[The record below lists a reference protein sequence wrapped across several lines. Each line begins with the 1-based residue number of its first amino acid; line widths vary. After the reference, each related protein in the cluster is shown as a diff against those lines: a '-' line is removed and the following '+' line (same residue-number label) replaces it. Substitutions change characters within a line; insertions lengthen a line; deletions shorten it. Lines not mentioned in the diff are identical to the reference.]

1 MASNKI
7 VSLKEAISVIQDGD
21 IVSYGGIIDGR
32 RPVAA
37 MREVAKQRKKNLI
50 ALSFL
55 AVEDLLVGAGC
66 IKAVRGCYTH
76 LGVFGKAPCIH
87 RALENHELVVDEIGH
102 IDAQLQLMAPA
113 LGLPYVASPYC
124 IGSDIIHP
132 DYDYSEKLRSIA
144 RHPDKIG
151 KKKYIFTEN
160 PFSEE
165 HETVVLVP
173 AIKPDVAIIHV
184 GQVGAEGTVRIE
196 GTQGLDVYAA
206 FAADKVIVT
215 AEEIVPESY
224 VRRDPNRNSIPT
236 TQVDM
241 IVHVPW
247 GAHPTALPGYYDM
260 DMEALFAY
268 QKAARTAE
276 GFEKWA
282 NEWIYCPSDHNEY
295 LEKIGVPK
303 MQQLTAVKP
312 FGFKPRT
319 SIEQLG

>member
-21 IVSYGGIIDGR
+21 IVSYGGIVDGR

-37 MREVAKQRKKNLI
+37 MREVARQRKKNLI

-55 AVEDLLVGAGC
+55 AVEDFLVGAGC
-66 IKAVRGCYTH
+66 IKAIRGCYTH
-76 LGVFGKAPCIH
+76 LGVFGKAPCLH

-144 RHPDKIG
+144 RHPEKIG

-165 HETVVLVP
+165 HETVVLVS
-173 AIKPDVAIIHV
+173 ALKPDVAIIHV

-206 FAADKVIVT
+206 FAADKVIIT

-224 VRRDPNRNSIPT
+224 LRRDSNRNSIPT

-276 GFEKWA
+276 DFDEWA
-282 NEWIYCPSDHNEY
+282 NEWIYSPSDHNEY
-295 LEKIGVPK
+295 LNKIGVLK

-319 SIEQLG
+319 NIEQLG